1 MDAEPAATPTLE
13 LADALPAVEP
23 TAEVM
28 QELLAASR
36 PPPEGP
42 SGEVPDVFVDED
54 TGLATLNGEDELPP
68 NVVLDWK
75 GDPMEIN
82 PGDNLPGF

>member
-1 MDAEPAATPTLE
+1 MDAEPAAAPTLE
-13 LADALPAVEP
+13 LADALPAAEP

-36 PPPEGP
+36 PPPEAP
-42 SGEVPDVFVDED
+42 GEVPDVFVDED

-75 GDPMEIN
+75 GEPMEIN